1 MKLEYGEQCFGS
13 FIRVDG
19 VDLNR
24 EEKNIKELKE
34 IDKKISLILEELFV
48 IRQELNADDWA
59 TICQIITNNE
69 NNEFKYIEEESNL
82 DKCEQCGN
90 WNNTEVY
97 VK

>member
-1 MKLEYGEQCFGS
+1 MKLEYGQHCFGS

-19 VDLNR
+19 VDLDR
-24 EEKNIKELKE
+24 EEKDIKQLKE

-59 TICQIITNNE
+59 NICQIIVNNTNNKF
-69 NNEFKYIEEESNL
+69 NYIEEESSF
-82 DKCEQCGN
+82 DTCEQCGN